1 MSGNTKEQFLVA
13 ATRLFATKGF
23 YGASIANIA
32 DALGLTKQALLHHF
46 GSKEKLYGEVLQR
59 ISNRMVTDIVAAP
72 ADDVSDPGSQL
83 ENALMALCRNGL
95 KDPETTQLI
104 MRELLDNK
112 QRAEQAGTWYLKPFL
127 EGLITLVRKEPG
139 HEDKSDAQAL
149 ALAYQLLG
157 AMNYFL
163 VSEPTLQQMF
173 GETHYTEMKTRYPD
187 EYRSLIRARLAVST

>member
-1 MSGNTKEQFLVA
+1 MSGNTKEQFLVE
-13 ATRLFATKGF
+13 ATRLFASKGF

-46 GSKEKLYGEVLQR
+46 GTKEKLYGEVLHR
-59 ISNRMVTDIVAAP
+59 LSTRMVRDVVAAP
-72 ADDVSDPGSQL
+72 PDDPKDPGSQL

-95 KDPETTQLI
+95 ENPESTQLI

-127 EGLITLVRKEPG
+127 DGLIALVKKEPG
-139 HEDKSDAQAL
+139 HEQKSDAQAL

-157 AMNYFL
+157 AINYFL
-163 VSEPTLQQMF
+163 VSEPTLRQMF
-173 GETHYTEMKTRYPD
+173 GPAFYDGMKARYPD
-187 EYRSLIRARLAVST
+187 EFKILIRARLAVP